1 MFWWWCGF
9 SFGWKYDILKKM
21 FLSERGLVMSAVL
34 LKNCNLIDE
43 TGVITAGED
52 LLIREGVIAARG
64 TGLSLAEGEAGEA
77 LDCSGLFVSPGFT
90 ILHAHSP
97 MHILRGVAEDVNVN
111 DWFNREIWPYESKIQ
126 EEDIYWGA
134 KLCCAEMLDH
144 GVTAFADHYFHGEQI
159 ARAAKESGIRA
170 DIAGTVFAFDGNPE
184 PEMKAVEA
192 LMDQYQ
198 GDPMVKLRFGPHSP
212 YICSP
217 EVLRTLVEAAREKG
231 GGVHLHVSETA
242 DQVAESRKKHG
253 KTPVEVAAEA
263 GCFTVPCIIA
273 HGLWMEEGDLPL
285 LAEDTYIAHC
295 PKTYLK
301 LGAGKGTIWD
311 FWRRVNLC
319 IGTDG
324 AASSNSVDPLEQA
337 RLFALVG
344 KFDDKAEDYPLRE
357 VWQVLMRGHEAL
369 GFGSG
374 RLAAGAAADLLFWD
388 LNMVHTAPLYN
399 PLAAILYSGDSRNIR
414 HVMVAGEFRKRDG
427 ALVFDTASILENGA
441 RCAREI
447 SLRGKGVSKL
457 HFG

>member
-1 MFWWWCGF
+1 MP
-9 SFGWKYDILKKM
+9 
-21 FLSERGLVMSAVL
+21 AAL

-43 TGVITAGED
+43 TGAITSGED
-52 LLIREGVIAARG
+52 LLIQDGRITARG
-64 TGLSLAEGEAGEA
+64 TGLSLPQGAPGEV

-111 DWFNREIWPYESKIQ
+111 DWFNREIWPYESKIL

-134 KLCCAEMLDH
+134 RLCCAEMLDH
-144 GVTAFADHYFHGEQI
+144 GVTAFADHYFHGEQV

-184 PEMKAVEA
+184 PEMKPVEA
-192 LMDQYQ
+192 LMAEYKD
-198 GDPMVKLRFGPHSP
+198 DPMVKIRFGPHSP

-217 EVLRTLVEAAREKG
+217 EVLAVLAEAAREKG
-231 GGVHLHVSETA
+231 GGLHLHVSETA
-242 DQVAESRKKHG
+242 AQVEESRRKYG
-253 KTPVEVAAEA
+253 KTPFEVTAEA
-263 GCFTVPCIIA
+263 GCFTVPCIVA
-273 HGLWMEEGDLPL
+273 HGLWIEESDLAL
-285 LAEDTYIAHC
+285 LGEDTYIAHC
-295 PKTYLK
+295 PKTYMK
-301 LGAGKGTIWD
+301 LGAGKGRIWD
-311 FWRRVNLC
+311 YWQRVKLC

-344 KFDDKAEDYPLRE
+344 KFEDKAEEYYLRE

-369 GFGSG
+369 SFGSG
-374 RLAAGAAADLLFWD
+374 RLTAGAAADLLFWD
-388 LNMVHTAPLYN
+388 LNTVQTAPLYS
-399 PLAAILYSGDSRNIR
+399 PLAAILYSADSRNIR

-427 ALVFDTASILENGA
+427 ALAFPLEPVLENAA
-441 RCAREI
+441 RCARGI
-447 SLRGKGVSKL
+447 TTRGRGVSKL

>member
-1 MFWWWCGF
+1 
-9 SFGWKYDILKKM
+9 
-21 FLSERGLVMSAVL
+21 MSATL

-43 TGVITAGED
+43 TGAITSGED
-52 LLIREGVIAARG
+52 LLIRDGMIAARG
-64 TGLSLAEGEAGEA
+64 TGLSLPEGESGEV
-77 LDCSGLFVSPGFT
+77 LDCAGLFVSPGFT

-134 KLCCAEMLDH
+134 RLCCAEMLDH

-184 PEMKAVEA
+184 PEMKPVEA
-192 LMDQYQ
+192 LMEEFRE
-198 GDPMVKLRFGPHSP
+198 DPMVNIRFGPHSP

-217 EVLRTLVEAAREKG
+217 EVLKTLIEAAREKG

-242 DQVAESRKKHG
+242 AQVEESLKKYG
-253 KTPVEVAAEA
+253 KTPFGVAAEA
-263 GCFTVPCIIA
+263 GCFTVPCIVA
-273 HGLWMEEGDLPL
+273 HGVWMEEEDLAL
-285 LAEDTYIAHC
+285 VGEDTYFAVC
-295 PKTYLK
+295 PKTYMK
-301 LGAGKGTIWD
+301 LGSGQGHLWD
-311 FWRRVNLC
+311 HWRKVNLC

-337 RLFALVG
+337 RLFALLG
-344 KFDDKAEDYPLRE
+344 KLEDRAEDYPLRE
-357 VWQVLMRGHEAL
+357 VWQVMMRGHRAL
-369 GFGSG
+369 GFNSG
-374 RLAAGAAADLLFWD
+374 RLEAGAAADLLFWD
-388 LNMVHTAPLYN
+388 LNTVQTAPLYN
-399 PLAAILYSGDSRNIR
+399 PLAAILYSADSRNIR
-414 HVMVAGEFRKRDG
+414 HVMVAGEFRKKDG
-427 ALVFDTASILENGA
+427 ALAFELGPVLENGA
-441 RCAREI
+441 RCARGI